1 MDLPKTVPFLGNTQ
15 FKGLCAIA
23 SFSLGS
29 TLLISC
35 LYIKERDPRLEGP
48 PQSDNPGVIQFFV
61 QVFRSIRRLPP
72 QIRKVCE
79 VQLCAWIGWFPF
91 LFYVTTYIGQLYVN
105 PIFAEHPNLPKEAID
120 EAWEKATRVGTFA
133 LLTYAIVSFVGSIIL
148 PLLVEPTYRPPARD
162 DEDDSTPD
170 YPYLRRRSSTSTLSF
185 TAATGTALED
195 VYPAVIE
202 TSNPAAKS
210 LLSKLQIPGLTLRKM
225 WFLSHLLFSL
235 CMFSTFF
242 IYSPGAGTVMVAVVG
257 VSWALTL
264 WAPFAFISAEV
275 AERDAKH
282 RERRHKHHLRRTSS
296 AMARERPPPQEEGA
310 GDADDEMSDDDGSKD
325 DDEDEEI
332 VDQAG
337 IILGIHNVAISCPQM
352 VSTLISSAIFKALQ
366 KPRGEPWDDSV
377 GWVLRFGGVATLGA
391 AFFAYRLTDK
401 VSRTNLGVHH
411 AV

>member
-1 MDLPKTVPFLGNTQ
+1 
-15 FKGLCAIA
+15 
-23 SFSLGS
+23 
-29 TLLISC
+29 
-35 LYIKERDPRLEGP
+35 
-48 PQSDNPGVIQFFV
+48 
-61 QVFRSIRRLPP
+61 
-72 QIRKVCE
+72 
-79 VQLCAWIGWFPF
+79 
-91 LFYVTTYIGQLYVN
+91 
-105 PIFAEHPNLPKEAID
+105 
-120 EAWEKATRVGTFA
+120 
-133 LLTYAIVSFVGSIIL
+133 
-148 PLLVEPTYRPPARD
+148 
-162 DEDDSTPD
+162 
-170 YPYLRRRSSTSTLSF
+170 
-185 TAATGTALED
+185 
-195 VYPAVIE
+195 
-202 TSNPAAKS
+202 
-210 LLSKLQIPGLTLRKM
+210 
-225 WFLSHLLFSL
+225 
-235 CMFSTFF
+235 MFSTFF